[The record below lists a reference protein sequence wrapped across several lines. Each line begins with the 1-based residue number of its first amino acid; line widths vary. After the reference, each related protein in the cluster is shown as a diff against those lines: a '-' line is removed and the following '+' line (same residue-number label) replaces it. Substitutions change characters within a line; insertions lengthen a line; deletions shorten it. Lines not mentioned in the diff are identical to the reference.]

1 MSASFYNADRR
12 THRRI
17 MLVGL
22 MFCAAFVAIS
32 YFAKPQPESH
42 SLFLKADNLVRTAG
56 NPPSA
61 NCTDYI
67 RSVSRLLPM
76 LRDARVARSSA

>member
-22 MFCAAFVAIS
+22 MFCAAFVAVS
-32 YFAKPQPESH
+32 YFAKPQPENH
-42 SLFLKADNLVRTAG
+42 SLFLKADQLVRTAG

-61 NCTDYI
+61 N
-67 RSVSRLLPM
+67 
-76 LRDARVARSSA
+76 

>member
-22 MFCAAFVAIS
+22 IFCATFVAIS
-32 YFAKPQPESH
+32 YFAKQRPESH
-42 SLFLKADNLVRTAG
+42 DVLLKTDRLVRTAG
-56 NPPSA
+56 NPAPA
-61 NCTDYI
+61 N
-67 RSVSRLLPM
+67 
-76 LRDARVARSSA
+76 

>member
-1 MSASFYNADRR
+1 MSASFYNADRH

-32 YFAKPQPESH
+32 YFAKAQPENH
-42 SLFLKADNLVRTAG
+42 SLLLKADKLVHTALG
-56 NPPSA
+56 
-61 NCTDYI
+61 T
-67 RSVSRLLPM
+67 R
-76 LRDARVARSSA
+76 

>member
-1 MSASFYNADRR
+1 MSATFHNADRR

-32 YFAKPQPESH
+32 YFAKAQPANH
-42 SLFLKADNLVRTAG
+42 SALVKADKLVRTAG
-56 NPPSA
+56 NPTPA
-61 NCTDYI
+61 N
-67 RSVSRLLPM
+67 
-76 LRDARVARSSA
+76 

>member
-1 MSASFYNADRR
+1 MSVSFYNADRR

-32 YFAKPQPESH
+32 YLAKPQPESH
-42 SLFLKADNLVRTAG
+42 SLLLKADKLVRTAG

-61 NCTDYI
+61 N
-67 RSVSRLLPM
+67 
-76 LRDARVARSSA
+76 